1 MSIETL
7 KAALLGKSIIVD
19 ATDSDIVAKA
29 TETAETL
36 INRNDR
42 KRQNRSDEMIR
53 AHSLEG
59 TIREYGIH
67 KLVGGEVNTQT
78 PDFVTFDRNTFAW
91 DLHAHDI
98 YLEVKPQKGKHFNI
112 SQRTRETLLNNQAF
126 YDYIIT
132 VEIYQ
137 LNESPNLYRVTP
149 RMLIRSDHFAKHN
162 RKSQYPDQQGKTT
175 YWYSASDPAIKVN

>member
-19 ATDSDIVAKA
+19 ATHPDIVAKA

-53 AHSLEG
+53 THSLEG

-112 SQRTRETLLNNQAF
+112 SERTRQTLLNNQAF

-137 LNESPNLYRVTP
+137 LNDNPNQYRVTP
-149 RMLIRSDHFAKHN
+149 RMLIRSDHFAKHH
-162 RKSQYPDQQGKTT
+162 RKSQYPDEQGKIT
-175 YWYSASDPAIKVN
+175 YWYSASGPAIKVN

>member
-7 KAALLGKSIIVD
+7 KSALLGKSVVID
-19 ATDSDIVAKA
+19 ATDTVVITKA
-29 TETAETL
+29 NETAETL
-36 INRNDR
+36 INRGDR
-42 KRQNRSDEMIR
+42 KKQNRSDEMIR
-53 AHSLEG
+53 QHALEG

-91 DLHAHDI
+91 DILTHGV

-112 SQRTRETLLNNQAF
+112 SEQTRQTLLNNQSF

-137 LNESPNLYRVTP
+137 LNENPNLYRVTP

-162 RKSQYPDQQGKTT
+162 RKSKYLDPYGKVT

>member
-7 KAALLGKSIIVD
+7 KSALIGKSIIVD
-19 ATDSDIVAKA
+19 ATDPNIIAKA
-29 TETAETL
+29 NETADTL
-36 INRNDR
+36 INRDDR

-53 AHSLEG
+53 QHSLEG

-67 KLVGGEVNTQT
+67 QLVGGEVNTQT

-91 DLHAHDI
+91 DIHAHGV

-112 SQRTRETLLNNQAF
+112 SERTRQTLLNNGAF

-137 LNESPNLYRVTP
+137 LNEDPNLYRVTP

-162 RKSQYPDQQGKTT
+162 RKSQYSDQYGKTT